1 MVPVKL
7 VPSLVRE
14 ILGQMRQSEPPSVVE
29 TATAQ
34 PPEGLVATM
43 REVMTVYSPREIVM
57 AMGKVRDEA

>member
-29 TATAQ
+29 TVTAQ
-34 PPEGLVATM
+34 PPAGLVATM
-43 REVMTVYSPREIVM
+43 REVMAVYSPREIVM